1 MLEILRLFSIVV
13 PHVFAVIK
21 SCKWL
26 SFVQRN
32 SRIKSGLSCHFVPA
46 TSTYYSSLHLGA
58 TSTRELCCTAPFR
71 VKISRNSSETR
82 LQPRNPLN
90 VLPSSS
96 LSLPTSFSLFVP
108 WLSFPL
114 LALLFP
120 LRETRQ
126 NTWRRR
132 TPARRSSKKQGK
144 KKKKDAC
151 LGE

>member
-1 MLEILRLFSIVV
+1 MMLEILRLFSIVV

-26 SFVQRN
+26 CFVQRN

-90 VLPSSS
+90 VLRPFLSSS
-96 LSLPTSFSLFVP
+96 LGSPS
-108 WLSFPL
+108 